1 MKVKESVTGIAWE
14 GERQREIR
22 SKRNSKWNVKK
33 LEGFKCKR
41 KLNLNQISTNRNYYR
56 KKLSNNSNHLYNWS
70 NNVKKISTSC
80 IDCILSMILNYRMV
94 NNRNGINSITRKVI
108 SNFYT
113 LHLKNASL
121 LLIIDMCVCVC
132 VCVWLSVLVWVFFF
146 LLQFYTHFDSYQ
158 KGK

>member
-56 KKLSNNSNHLYNWS
+56 KKILSNNSNHLYNYS

-121 LLIIDMCVCVC
+121 SLIIDMCVCVC
-132 VCVWLSVLVWVFFF
+132 VSVLFSFAVLYAFWFVSKREII
-146 LLQFYTHFDSYQ
+146 D
-158 KGK
+158 K